1 MDINN
6 VIPQLF
12 TLDGFI
18 KLIEFL
24 IVIIQII
31 YCVFAFLITRQV
43 KLMTHS
49 FHTEASIVFGTV
61 AWIHFLFAA
70 GFTIL
75 SFLIL

>member
-6 VIPQLF
+6 VLPQLF
-12 TLDGFI
+12 TLGGFV
-18 KLIEFL
+18 KLIEVL

-31 YCVFAFLITRQV
+31 YTVFAFLITRQV
-43 KLMTHS
+43 KLMNHS
-49 FHTEASIVFGTV
+49 FHTDTSVVFGTI